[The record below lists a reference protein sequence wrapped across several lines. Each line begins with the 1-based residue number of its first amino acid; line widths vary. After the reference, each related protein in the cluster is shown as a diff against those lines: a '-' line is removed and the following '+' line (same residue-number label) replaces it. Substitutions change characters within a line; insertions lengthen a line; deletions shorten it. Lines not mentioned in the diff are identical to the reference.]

1 MTSRTGRSRIVLYVR
16 CHLPMVV
23 VVAVVALAVVF
34 ILSERWRRGA
44 LVFGSAT
51 LLGAAFRLC
60 LPTDRVGLLAVRGRW
75 FDVGAMTAVGAAIV
89 LLAAS
94 IDPLGTG

>member
-1 MTSRTGRSRIVLYVR
+1 
-16 CHLPMVV
+16 MVV

-75 FDVGAMTAVGAAIV
+75 FDVGAMTTVGAAIV